1 MKLTT
6 LPKIAEPDP
15 QQLIWKE
22 RSQTNFP
29 LNEMHAFLEG
39 SVENSIHTLRL
50 MQQIERD
57 PILKVDPQYYELSRD
72 EHRKLTADKIARLAL
87 FMEQDAP
94 NFSNFQDRLNLV
106 ALIDPQLG
114 TRIGVHLGL
123 FLSAIKGNGTD
134 EQFNYW
140 AFERGAIYIK
150 DIYGCF
156 SMTEIAHGSNV
167 AALQTTAEFDEKND
181 SFIINTPHIGATK
194 WWIGGAAHSAT
205 HTVVFA
211 RLIVKNKD
219 YGVKTFVVPLRD
231 SNHDILPGI
240 AIGDIGEKMGRD
252 GIDNGWIQFS
262 NVVIP
267 RQYLLSKF
275 TKVDKY
281 GNVEEPPLEQL
292 AYGALLG
299 GRVTMV
305 TDSWRTGERFIT
317 IALRY
322 AVGRRQFTVNGEKFE
337 NQLINYPLHQKRLL
351 PYLSWVYGMSIAS
364 NQIQK
369 DYKEILSNLDEGV
382 KSGDFSILSKSIDG
396 LKGLF
401 ADSASLK
408 STCTWVTSD
417 LIDEGRQSCGGHG
430 YSAYSGFAK
439 GYADHVVQCT
449 WEGDN
454 NILAQNSGRITI
466 QKVMNLEKSGKKLN
480 GNYSFLNDA
489 LKNGFIL
496 SKKNDLQDLNKLNL
510 AIKSVIYRISLK
522 CIKDL
527 NENGKDWDTI
537 ANEKKSLSK
546 LYAVEYIF
554 DKWIKKLNNE
564 VEDVEVKKQLNN
576 LASLFAISNI
586 ETFGTYFLQ
595 HGIIT
600 RDCYEILEK
609 YQYEILR
616 NVREKVVGLTD
627 SFKLSDFFI
636 NSVLGNFNGDIYHNY
651 LEVVKN
657 LNDTTVTKAPYAK
670 ELLGMLTRSSVAERE
685 KQQKS
690 PAVLTKLG
698 TGTDD

>member
-6 LPKIAEPDP
+6 LPKQVEPDP
-15 QQLIWKE
+15 HELIWRE
-22 RSQTNFP
+22 RLATDFP

-39 SVENSIHTLRL
+39 GYDASIHTLRL

-57 PILKVDPQYYELSRD
+57 PILQVKPDYYELSRD
-72 EHRKLTADKIARLAL
+72 QHRKLTANKIARLAL
-87 FMEQDAP
+87 YMEQDAP
-94 NFSNFQDRLNLV
+94 DFQTFQDRLNLV

-114 TRIGVHLGL
+114 TRVGVHLGL
-123 FLSAIKGNGTD
+123 FLGAIRGNGTE
-134 EQFNYW
+134 EQFKYW
-140 AFERGAIYIK
+140 AFERGAIYMK

-167 AALQTTAEFDEKND
+167 AALETLAEYNIEKD
-181 SFIINTPHIGATK
+181 VFVITTPHVGATK

-219 YGVKTFVVPLRD
+219 YGVKTFVVPIRD
-231 SNHDILPGI
+231 LNHDLYPGV

-262 NVVIP
+262 GVEIP
-267 RQYLLSKF
+267 REYMLNKF
-275 TKVDKY
+275 TKVDRD

-305 TDSWRTGERFIT
+305 TDSWRTGERFIA

-322 AVGRRQFTVNGEKFE
+322 SVGRRQFTVNGQTIE

-351 PYLSWVYGMSIAS
+351 PYLAWVYGMSVAS
-364 NQIQK
+364 NKIQF
-369 DYKEILSNLDEGV
+369 DYKNVLQKLDNGV
-382 KSGDFSILSKSIDG
+382 KSGDFNILSEAIEG

-408 STCTWVTSD
+408 STCTWLTAD
-417 LIDEGRQSCGGHG
+417 LIDESRQSCGGHG
-430 YSAYSGFAK
+430 YSAYSGFGK

-466 QKVMNLEKSGKKLN
+466 QKVIGLEKSGKIS
-480 GNYSFLNDA
+480 GEGYAFLNDA
-489 LKNGFIL
+489 KRNGVILENKESLK
-496 SKKNDLQDLNKLNL
+496 DLNTLNVAL
-510 AIKSVIYRISLK
+510 KSVILRISLK
-522 CIKDL
+522 CIDSL
-527 NENGKDWDTI
+527 NENNKNWDII
-537 ANEKKSLSK
+537 ATEKLALSK
-546 LYAVEYIF
+546 LYAAEYILNE
-554 DKWIKKLNNE
+554 WIIRIR
-564 VEDVEVKKQLNN
+564 DIDGMVKKQLEN
-576 LASLFAISNI
+576 LARLFALSNI
-586 ETFGTYFLQ
+586 EKFGTYFLQ
-595 HGIIT
+595 HQVISRKGFQNM
-600 RDCYEILEK
+600 EK
-609 YQYEILR
+609 YTSGVLEEIR
-616 NVREKVVGLTD
+616 KQVIGLTD

-651 LEVVKN
+651 LEVVKS
-657 LNDTTVTKAPYAK
+657 LNDYSVTKAPYAS
-670 ELLGMLTRSSVAERE
+670 EFLAMLNRSTIEERE
-685 KQQKS
+685 KMQKS
-690 PAVLTKLG
+690 STVLRKLNS
-698 TGTDD
+698 DDD

>member
-6 LPKIAEPDP
+6 LPQAAEPDP
-15 QQLIWKE
+15 QHLIWQE
-22 RSQTNFP
+22 RLQTKFP
-29 LNEMHAFLEG
+29 LNEMHEFLEG
-39 SVENSIHTLRL
+39 SYDESIHTLRL

-57 PILKVDPQYYELSRD
+57 PILKVKPEYYELSRD
-72 EHRKLTADKIARLAL
+72 EHRKLTADKIARLAQY
-87 FMEQDAP
+87 MEQDAP
-94 NFSNFQDRLNLV
+94 NFQNFQDRLNLV
-106 ALIDPQLG
+106 AMIDPQLG
-114 TRIGVHLGL
+114 TRVGVHLGL
-123 FLSAIKGNGTD
+123 FLSAIKGNGTE

-167 AALQTTAEFDEKND
+167 AALQTTAEFDSEHDK
-181 SFIINTPHIGATK
+181 FIINTPHIGATK

-211 RLIVKNKD
+211 RLIVNKKD

-231 SNHDILPGI
+231 INHNLYPGVS
-240 AIGDIGEKMGRD
+240 IGDIGEKMGRD

-262 NVVIP
+262 NVAIP
-267 RQYLLSKF
+267 REYMLSKF
-275 TKVDKY
+275 TKVDRD

-322 AVGRRQFTVNGEKFE
+322 AVGRRQFTVKGETIE

-364 NQIQK
+364 YQIQK
-369 DYKEILSNLDEGV
+369 DYKEVLANLDDGV
-382 KSGDFSILSKSIDG
+382 KSGDFAILSKAIDG

-408 STCTWVTSD
+408 STCTWKTAD

-466 QKVMNLEKSGKKLN
+466 QKVMA
-480 GNYSFLNDA
+480 F
-489 LKNGFIL
+489 LKNGKVSGKNYLFLKDGSKDGVIL
-496 SKKNDLQDLNKLNL
+496 STAEDLKDLSTLNK
-510 AIKSVIYRISLK
+510 AIKSVILRISIK
-522 CIKDL
+522 CIKTL
-527 NENGKDWDTI
+527 EENGKNWDTI

-546 LYAVEYIF
+546 LYAVEYIL
-554 DKWIKKLNNE
+554 DKWIQKINHDVRNPE
-564 VEDVEVKKQLNN
+564 VAKQLISV
-576 LASLFAISNI
+576 ATLFAISNI
-586 ETFGTYFLQ
+586 EDFGIYFLQ
-595 HGIIT
+595 HSIISK
-600 RDCYEILEK
+600 DCYDILEK
-609 YQYEILR
+609 YQYEVL
-616 NVREKVVGLTD
+616 NKVREQVIGLTD
-627 SFKLSDFFI
+627 SFKISDFFI
-636 NSVLGNFNGDIYHNY
+636 NSVLGNYNGDIYHNY
-651 LEVVKN
+651 LEVVKD
-657 LNDTTVTKAPYAK
+657 LNNESVTKAEYAT
-670 ELLGMLTRSSVAERE
+670 EFLAMLNRRSVAERE
-685 KQQKS
+685 KNQKT
-690 PAVLTKLG
+690 PEVLSKLSNK
-698 TGTDD
+698 

>member
-6 LPKIAEPDP
+6 LPKHVEPDP

-22 RSQTNFP
+22 RLNTRFS

-39 SVENSIHTLRL
+39 SVENSIHTLCL
-50 MQQIERD
+50 MQEIERD
-57 PILKVDPQYYELSRD
+57 PILQVNPDYYELTRN
-72 EHRKLTADKIARLAL
+72 EHREITAKKIKRLAQY
-87 FMEQDAP
+87 MENDEP
-94 NFSNFQDRLNLV
+94 NFQNFQDRLNLI

-123 FLSAIKGNGTD
+123 FLSAIRGNGTE

-140 AFERGAIYIK
+140 AFERGAIYMK
-150 DIYGCF
+150 EIYGCF
-156 SMTEIAHGSNV
+156 SMTEISHGSNV
-167 AALQTTAEFDEKND
+167 AQLETLAEFDIEKD
-181 SFIINTPHIGATK
+181 CFKIYTPHIGATK

-211 RLIVKNKD
+211 RLIVKGKD
-219 YGVKTFVVPLRD
+219 YGVKTFVVPIRD
-231 SNHDILPGI
+231 SNHDLYPGI

-262 NVVIP
+262 NVEIP
-267 RQYLLSKF
+267 REYMLSKF
-275 TKVDKY
+275 TKVDKE

-299 GRVTMV
+299 GRVTIV

-322 AVGRRQFTVNGEKFE
+322 SVGRRQFTIKGENIE

-369 DYKEILSNLDEGV
+369 DYKIILSNLDEGI
-382 KSGDFSILSKSIDG
+382 KSGDFEILKKSIDG

-408 STCTWVTSD
+408 STCTWITAD
-417 LIDEGRQSCGGHG
+417 LIDECRQSCGGHG
-430 YSAYSGFAK
+430 YSAYSGFGK

-466 QKVMNLEKSGKKLN
+466 QKVMQLKKSGDISGQNYQFLKDSRDSGIILRDINDLKNLEILN
-480 GNYSFLNDA
+480 LS
-489 LKNGFIL
+489 LKNI
-496 SKKNDLQDLNKLNL
+496 
-510 AIKSVIYRISLK
+510 IYRISLK
-522 CIKDL
+522 CIKTLD
-527 NENGKDWDTI
+527 ENGKNWDTI
-537 ANEKKSLSK
+537 ANEKLTLSK
-546 LYAVEYIF
+546 IYAIEYIF
-554 DKWIKKLNNE
+554 DRWISKIESIQDKEIKN
-564 VEDVEVKKQLNN
+564 QLTN

-586 ETFGTYFLQ
+586 NKFGIYFIQLCVISNECFEIMERYTYELLQ
-595 HGIIT
+595 
-600 RDCYEILEK
+600 D
-609 YQYEILR
+609 LR
-616 NVREKVVGLTD
+616 EQVIGLTD

-636 NSVLGNFNGDIYHNY
+636 NSVLGNYNGDIYHNY
-651 LEVVKN
+651 LSTVKN
-657 LNDTTVTKAPYAK
+657 LNNNFEAKAPYT
-670 ELLGMLTRSSVAERE
+670 EEFMNMLNRSSVQVRE
-685 KQQKS
+685 KYQRSEKILS
-690 PAVLTKLG
+690 KLRN
-698 TGTDD
+698 